1 MTIIKFKFI
10 IVIYKIKNKTKNI
23 YFKNQIWY
31 YINSKIKHRGEKNEI
46 QKS

>member
-10 IVIYKIKNKTKNI
+10 IVIYKIKN
-23 YFKNQIWY
+23 IWY